1 MEQREQVVTPSF
13 IIGSMSPQAPFMYR
27 TKEVAKVVELKISFL
42 FMCMYINNSFLY
54 TSILLSYIAKTLGL
68 NISGWIYII

>member
-27 TKEVAKVVELKISFL
+27 TKEVVKVVELKIKVFYSCVCIL
-42 FMCMYINNSFLY
+42 IIHSY
-54 TSILLSYIAKTLGL
+54 TQAY
-68 NISGWIYII
+68 Y